1 LADGLTRGVISRG
14 QKLNT
19 DFTLKVVRDDAIH
32 EVKFA
37 DLLTRPTLV
46 SVHMRNNTPSCDR
59 QVDGLVAVAAEID
72 RAGYTVVA
80 LSRDTCGSHRRQAAA
95 KGIRF
100 TLASDP
106 EDKFA
111 RAADAIV
118 EKSMYGRT
126 FHGPARSAWM
136 IDRDGTVLG
145 VLEKIDPA
153 EHEAQFRAL
162 IKSL

>member
-1 LADGLTRGVISRG
+1 LADRLTRRVISRG

-59 QVDGLVAVAAEID
+59 QVEGLVAVAADFE
-72 RAGYTVVA
+72 RAGYNVVA
-80 LSRDTCGSHRRQAAA
+80 LSRDTCGSHRRFATA

-106 EDKFA
+106 DDRFA

-118 EKSMYGRT
+118 EKSMYGRA
-126 FHGPARSAWM
+126 FRGPARSAWLF
-136 IDRDGTVLG
+136 DRDGTVLA

-153 EHEAQFRAL
+153 GHEAQFRAL